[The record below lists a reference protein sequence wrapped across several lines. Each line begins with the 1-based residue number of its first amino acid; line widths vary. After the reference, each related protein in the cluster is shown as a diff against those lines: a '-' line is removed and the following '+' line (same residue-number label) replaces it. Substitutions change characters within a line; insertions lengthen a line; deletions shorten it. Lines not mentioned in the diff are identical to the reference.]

1 MTKAKPLPPLEL
13 VQQLLDYDPEAGT
26 FFWKDNRGK
35 KRCKDKPAGSPQKGY
50 ISIHINGEDYRAHRL
65 AWLHA
70 TGRDPLDF
78 QIDHIDGD
86 KTNNRFANL
95 REASNSQNQ
104 CNAKRRINNQSGY
117 KGVCWSKYKRKWRA
131 EITAHG
137 KKLYLGYF
145 DTPELAHMAYAKAAA
160 ELHGEFARAA

>member
-65 AWLHA
+65 AWLIS
-70 TGRDPLDF
+70 TGEDPADK
-78 QIDHIDGD
+78 QVDHVNGSKND
-86 KTNNRFANL
+86 NRLANL
-95 REASNSQNQ
+95 RLATNSQNA
-104 CNAKRRINNQSGY
+104 CNRSASARNTSGF
-117 KGVCWSKYKRKWRA
+117 KGVSYSRKMRA
-131 EITAHG
+131 WKADIRVDGVGLH
-137 KKLYLGYF
+137 LGLF
-145 DTPELAHMAYAKAAA
+145 PTPELAHMAYCKAAA